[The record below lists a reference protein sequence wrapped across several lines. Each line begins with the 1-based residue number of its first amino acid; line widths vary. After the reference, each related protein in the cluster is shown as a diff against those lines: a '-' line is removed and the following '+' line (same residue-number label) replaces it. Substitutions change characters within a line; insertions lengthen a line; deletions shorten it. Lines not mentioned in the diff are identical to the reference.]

1 MNFSYWECIHH
12 QKTVQPFQ
20 NRLFFKVWSHFGQL
34 SYKSYFQKRHPLTIG
49 FKKQFKKNENVF
61 VTRLFLVASSLLQT
75 CVVSIRHI
83 MMDSKDCYFSVLRF
97 LITVVIEKVFSGFV
111 SYQGTQKMYIGVL
124 DIVMFVFV
132 QQMFDLERFHLPKIL
147 EQRPMSH
154 RLCGTDDVETNTFRE
169 DSL

>member
-20 NRLFFKVWSHFGQL
+20 NRLFFKVWSQSGQL
-34 SYKSYFQKRHPLTIG
+34 SYKSCFQKRHPLTIG

-97 LITVVIEKVFSGFV
+97 FNNCCNWESIKWVCIVLGYLEDVHWGVGHCYVCFCPTNVRFRTISPAKNPRTKAYV
-111 SYQGTQKMYIGVL
+111 TQAMWN
-124 DIVMFVFV
+124 
-132 QQMFDLERFHLPKIL
+132 R
-147 EQRPMSH
+147 
-154 RLCGTDDVETNTFRE
+154 
-169 DSL
+169 